1 MDIVHISIVEI
12 VAGALIGMVLGALW
26 YGPVGFGAAWMR
38 SIGKTPETLGGQTT
52 PMLGSMAACLLT
64 ATGVALMLSA
74 TGVDSLRDAVVLGLV
89 LGMLLVFPA
98 LLSDN
103 LFCGWGTRLLFI
115 QSGYRVLSVL
125 LMSVAM
131 FSL

>member
-1 MDIVHISIVEI
+1 
-12 VAGALIGMVLGALW
+12 MVLGAIW

-38 SIGKTPETLGGQTT
+38 SIGKTPETLGGQSG
-52 PMLGSMAACLLT
+52 PMLGSMVACLLT

-74 TGVDSLRDAVVLGLV
+74 TGVDSLAGAAGLGLI
-89 LGMLLVFPA
+89 LGLLLVFPA

-115 QSGYRVLSVL
+115 QAGYRVLSVL
-125 LMSVAM
+125 LMSVVM
-131 FSL
+131 FYL